1 MKEYT
6 YDFHIHS
13 CLSPCGDMEM
23 TPNNIVN
30 MAKIMEC
37 DIIAVTDHNSVQ
49 NARACMKIGE
59 SIGVTVVPGMEL
71 CTMEEAHVV
80 CLFSTIEG
88 AEKFE
93 EYVKT
98 QCIPMENDES
108 IFGAQVIMD
117 EDDEE
122 IGREKNM
129 LINSTFISVN
139 DVDDLVKTYG
149 GVAFP
154 AHVDKTSYSVIASL
168 GAIPPEANFS
178 YIEITAKCDV
188 PEFMKLHPETRRKG
202 VLINSD
208 AHYLE
213 NICENG
219 SKIFLPECSAKAVVE
234 KLSQVRHS
242 HIT

>member
-1 MKEYT
+1 MREYT
-6 YDFHIHS
+6 YDFHMHS

-37 DIIAVTDHNSVQ
+37 DIIAITDHNTVK
-49 NARACMKIGE
+49 NARACIKVGE
-59 SIGVTVVPGMEL
+59 EVGVVVIPGMEL
-71 CTMEEAHVV
+71 CTVEEAHVV
-80 CLFSTIEG
+80 CLFETVEG
-88 AEKFE
+88 AEEFE
-93 EYVKT
+93 KYVKT
-98 QCIPMENDES
+98 QCLPMENDED
-108 IFGAQVIMD
+108 IFGAQVVMD
-117 EDDEE
+117 ENDEE

-139 DVDDLVKTYG
+139 DVDDLVKKYG

-154 AHVDKTSYSVIASL
+154 AHIDKNSYSVIASL

-178 YIEITAKCDV
+178 YVEITDKCDIKTF
-188 PEFMKLHPETRRKG
+188 ETLHPEILGKG

-213 NICENG
+213 DVCTKY
-219 SKIFLPECSAKAVVE
+219 SKIFLSDCSAKAVVE
-234 KLSQVRHS
+234 KLLSFL
-242 HIT
+242 